1 MDPVTLALGQAAITG
16 AQGFL
21 GYQAKR
27 QDYVTNLARQ
37 KASDEFAGWSAS
49 NQARTADLNNSFEF
63 WKNEINYGMD
73 LAYANQARNFEI
85 SKAINQAE
93 VVARTRAS
101 AGASF
106 AQESQALVDN
116 FSQQAMA
123 DAVSLMQYKQQALR
137 STAALTAAGR
147 EGASVDRYVNDYA
160 RQVGDMKTMQ
170 QLNQQFRDR
179 QFTRESAGQIATY
192 LNRYNSQQ
200 LYEEQ
205 EVFDPIAPFPPLAT
219 LVNPAGPSFTGA
231 KPSAGT
237 AFLGTALNMAQTGL
251 NTYAS
256 LGGFAN
262 SGKDTNTN
270 PTPDPPTGG
279 GSN

>member
-1 MDPVTLALGQAAITG
+1 MALDPFTG
-16 AQGFL
+16 ALISGGLSMGQGLLSF
-21 GYQAKR
+21 GAKR
-27 QDYVTNLARQ
+27 QEHANNLARQ
-37 KASDEFAGWSAS
+37 KASDEFATWSAS
-49 NQARTADLNNSFEF
+49 NQAKTADLNNSYNY
-63 WKNEINYGMD
+63 WQQQINYGQD
-73 LAYANQARNFEI
+73 LAYANQARNFELA
-85 SKAINQAE
+85 KAINQAE

-116 FSQQAMA
+116 FQQQAMA

-137 STAALTAAGR
+137 SAASVTAAGR

-160 RQVGDMKTMQ
+160 RQVGDMETMR

-179 QFTRESAGQIATY
+179 QFTRDSAGQIATY

-205 EVFDPIAPFPPLAT
+205 QVFDPIAPFPPLAT

-231 KPSAGT
+231 APNAGT
-237 AFLGTALNMAQTGL
+237 AFLGSALGAAQAGL
-251 NTYAS
+251 GTYTS
-256 LGGFAN
+256 LSGIAN
-262 SGKDTNTN
+262 SGKS
-270 PTPDPPTGG
+270 GG
-279 GSN
+279 GTEGGGN

>member
-1 MDPVTLALGQAAITG
+1 MDPLTLALGSAAITG
-16 AQGFL
+16 VQGFL
-21 GYQAKR
+21 GYQAKS
-27 QDYVTNLARQ
+27 QEHVNNLARQ
-37 KASDEFAGWSAS
+37 KASDEFAGWTAT
-49 NQARTADLNNSFEF
+49 NQARTADLNNSYNY
-63 WKNEINYGMD
+63 WQQQINYGQD
-73 LAYANQARNFEI
+73 LAYANQVRNFEL

-116 FSQQAMA
+116 FQQQAMA

-137 STAALTAAGR
+137 SAASVTAAGR
-147 EGASVDRYVNDYA
+147 EGASVDRYINDYA
-160 RQVGDMKTMQ
+160 RQVGDMATMQ

-205 EVFDPIAPFPPLAT
+205 QVLDPIAPFPPLAT

-231 KPSAGT
+231 APNAGT
-237 AFLGTALNMAQTGL
+237 AFLGTALNAAQAGL
-251 NTYAS
+251 STYSS
-256 LGGFAN
+256 LGGFTN
-262 SGKDTNTN
+262 SGK
-270 PTPDPPTGG
+270 GG
-279 GSN
+279 GNKGGGNG